1 MTDLSIL
8 LILAA
13 VTILMVG
20 YIVVCDRVGR

>member
-8 LILAA
+8 LIFA
-13 VTILMVG
+13 VVIVLMAG